1 MLPTRSGRNAGK
13 VPAFLLR
20 RSSGECRL
28 ARGRV
33 MKWEFSTTEK
43 LCRRLM
49 LAVAIALSL
58 STVASVA
65 QAQTEVRTP
74 YQQYLYTTNC
84 VPCIL
89 NFSAVPARHRL
100 EVSNVSCYIRW
111 DAVANPMYVDNVQLL
126 VLNSSNALIT
136 ASTLAPIP
144 VHTLDPQ
151 VPHSRLTFAANHAV
165 AVFAPA
171 GHHFRA
177 MVDTTGG
184 AAANFFACHVSGQM
198 VKLG

>member
-1 MLPTRSGRNAGK
+1 
-13 VPAFLLR
+13 
-20 RSSGECRL
+20 
-28 ARGRV
+28 
-33 MKWEFSTTEK
+33 MKWKFSTTEK

-58 STVASVA
+58 STIASVA

-74 YQQYLYTTNC
+74 YQQYVYIGSC
-84 VPCIL
+84 SVPCVL
-89 NFSAVPARHRL
+89 NFAAVPARHRL
-100 EVSNVSCYIRW
+100 EVSNVSCYLRW
-111 DAVANPMYVDNVQLL
+111 DAVANLMYVDNVQLL

-177 MVDTTGG
+177 ASDTTGG
-184 AAANFFACHVSGQM
+184 AAASFFSCHVSGQM